1 MVSPDHLGGS
11 VVRLLVGI
19 GFCTLLTCCG
29 ERPTVGVQSGQM
41 VGTATPDPTSA
52 RPSASVPESTVPVT
66 APPNVTTTLLVTT
79 TVPVTAPPN
88 ATTTGVEAVTVD
100 TSSDVE
106 VERTSAE
113 SRSSTARDLHYG
125 VEPLYALGS
134 VIDVASH
141 PDGGLYAATF
151 DGTVHRYDP
160 DSGSEGIVL
169 DISDRIR
176 RFGEAGLL
184 SIAVDPGGG
193 WLYLYYSTLS
203 DLDTRLAAFPLDT
216 HRADSDGEVALFDF
230 VQPAAVHNG
239 GGLLVRPDGTLWL
252 SVGDGGLEGDPED
265 RAQDPLSLFGKLLR
279 IVPTPWAER
288 PFEVP
293 NDNPFVDVEGVRA
306 EIWSLGLRNVWRFDV
321 DPATG
326 DVWTSDVGKDFVEEV
341 NFSSM
346 SAGGENYG
354 WARLEGTKPF
364 QGTAPEPRIDPLV
377 ELLHGR
383 HDVCSMLGGL
393 VYRGD
398 RHPELDGAYLFFDY
412 CQRVLYAA
420 YQEAGELVELVT
432 LTSLPEGSTSVASG
446 LDGDV
451 LILGADA
458 KRPYRLSSS

>member
-1 MVSPDHLGGS
+1 MGG
-11 VVRLLVGI
+11 
-19 GFCTLLTCCG
+19 
-29 ERPTVGVQSGQM
+29 QSGQM
-41 VGTATPDPTSA
+41 VGTATPDPTS
-52 RPSASVPESTVPVT
+52 VPESTVPV
-66 APPNVTTTLLVTT
+66 AASPSTTTTASVMTTVTASPSTT
-79 TVPVTAPPN
+79 TTA
-88 ATTTGVEAVTVD
+88 VEAVTVD
-100 TSSDVE
+100 TSSDVD

-113 SRSSTARDLHYG
+113 SRASIARDMRYG
-125 VEPLYALGS
+125 VEPLFALGS
-134 VIDVASH
+134 VVDVALH

-184 SIAVDPGGG
+184 SVAVDPGGG

-230 VQPAAVHNG
+230 VQPNAVHNG
-239 GGLLVRPDGTLWL
+239 GGLLARFDGTLWL
-252 SVGDGGLEGDPED
+252 TVGDGGPAGDPED
-265 RAQDPLSLFGKLLR
+265 RAQDPQSLFGKLLR

-288 PFEVP
+288 PYEVP
-293 NDNPFVDVEGVRA
+293 GDNPFVDVEGVRA

-321 DPATG
+321 DPETG
-326 DVWTSDVGKDFVEEV
+326 DVWTSDVGEDLVEEV
-341 NFSSM
+341 NFSSI
-346 SAGGENYG
+346 STGGENYG

-364 QGTAPEPRIDPLV
+364 RGTAPEPRIDPLV

-398 RHPELDGAYLFFDY
+398 RHPELDGAYLFFDH

-420 YQEAGELVELVT
+420 YQEEGELVALVT
-432 LTSLPEGSTSVASG
+432 LTTLPDGSTSVASG

-451 LILGADA
+451 LILGAGA
-458 KRPYRLSSS
+458 KRPYRLSSW